1 MCFTQDKDLEYMG
14 LINQLTRFS
23 FTSPRACDYNHIHA
37 TLGFSVRIMGLFHK
51 CERYFSSQHNTRVLG
66 IKEIFTQHHRVI
78 SFMNNSIDKSGAMH
92 KT

>member
-1 MCFTQDKDLEYMG
+1 MCFAQDKIWNIG
-14 LINQLTRFS
+14 SNNQWIRFI
-23 FTSPRACDYNHIHA
+23 FTSCRACDYNHIHA

-78 SFMNNSIDKSGAMH
+78 SLMNNSRDESGAMH